1 MFMESI
7 FGTLKPYFEIVKQK
21 ILKGEELPF
30 KFSSEIS
37 NSLKEFARGNN
48 KENIWGKIMEGLA
61 IIEKI
66 KASIDLYPKN
76 KELALEDLKIGQEI
90 QSAIKKEIGNFVLKG
105 KGNLAKEIQEFN
117 YKLFEE
123 IVSLRVFEERGR
135 IEEVE
140 ISFKSEMEKD
150 EKERE
155 RKKTM
160 EEDVFMNKNVGRITI
175 KRVEKKEKGI
185 GKKLLIIL
193 GVLVLIAGLFSIFST
208 KKTKAV
214 EYSFKT
220 SEFPEIPL
228 DSVIERG
235 DFDLKITFSEDFWNG
250 LNKKKKMEIVNL
262 ISSRAE
268 EKGYLMVNF
277 YFKDGTKIAKWVKG
291 ERTYIYR

>member
-1 MFMESI
+1 METI
-7 FGTLKPYFEIVKQK
+7 YDTLKPHFEIIKEK
-21 ILKGEELPF
+21 ILKDEGISF

-37 NSLKEFARGNN
+37 NFLKEFARGNN

-90 QSAIKKEIGNFVLKG
+90 QSAIKKEIGNFILKG
-105 KGNLAKEIQEFN
+105 RKAMAREIQEFN

-123 IVSLRVFEERGR
+123 IGPLRAFEGKEK

-140 ISFKSEMEKD
+140 ISLNSFKTSKREE
-150 EKERE
+150 E
-155 RKKTM
+155 RKKM
-160 EEDVFMNKNVGRITI
+160 LEGAALLKDAISDLKIR
-175 KRVEKKEKGI
+175 KVEKKEKRI

-193 GVLVLIAGLFSIFST
+193 GVLVLLAGLFSIFST
-208 KKTKAV
+208 KKTKPV
-214 EYSFKT
+214 EYSFKI
-220 SEFPEIPL
+220 SEFPEIPS

-235 DFDLKITFSEDFWNG
+235 NFDLKITLSEDFWNG

-262 ISSRAE
+262 ISAKAE

-277 YFKDGTKIAKWVKG
+277 YFKDGTRIAKWIKG